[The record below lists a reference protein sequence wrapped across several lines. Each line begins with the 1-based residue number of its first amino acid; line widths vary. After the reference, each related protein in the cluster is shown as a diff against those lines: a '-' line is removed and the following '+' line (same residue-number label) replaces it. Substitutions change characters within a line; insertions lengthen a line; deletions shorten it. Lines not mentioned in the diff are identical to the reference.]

1 MALLSLYPQ
10 VETNLMSNR
19 NVINLLLQLK
29 DAEAHCKNYMK
40 VKAQLVRYLLRNLLL
55 QDSIFVDYFGESLVV
70 LSWNKDPPTN
80 PPPRRWVIRQVLD
93 LEGRGFCMKRLT
105 STYQAKWD
113 PQRFTRYI
121 HEWDYLES

>member
-19 NVINLLLQLK
+19 NVTNLLLQLK
-29 DAEAHCKNYMK
+29 GAEAHCKNYIK

-70 LSWNKDPPTN
+70 LS
-80 PPPRRWVIRQVLD
+80 
-93 LEGRGFCMKRLT
+93 
-105 STYQAKWD
+105 
-113 PQRFTRYI
+113 
-121 HEWDYLES
+121 